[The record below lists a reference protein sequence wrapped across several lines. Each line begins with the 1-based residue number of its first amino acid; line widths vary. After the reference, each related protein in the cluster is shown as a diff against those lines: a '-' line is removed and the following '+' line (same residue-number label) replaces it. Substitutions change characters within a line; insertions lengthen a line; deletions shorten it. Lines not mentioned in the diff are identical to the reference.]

1 MLQAEIDMMSGL
13 ISVDEKD
20 YGTAYSYFYE
30 TFEGYR
36 SMNQLDLAG
45 AAFKFMLFSKVMAKS
60 PDDCLNLINSSIS
73 LKYQNRDVEA
83 MKAVAQAAKAMN
95 LLMFEKCKQVY
106 EWELLED

>member
-1 MLQAEIDMMSGL
+1 MIESKVQHALENLPKAKAALTSVKTTANSIYVIPMLQAEIDMMSGL

-45 AAFKFMLFSKVMAKS
+45 AAFKFMLFSKVMAKN

-73 LKYQNRDVEA
+73 LNY
-83 MKAVAQAAKAMN
+83 
-95 LLMFEKCKQVY
+95 
-106 EWELLED
+106 